1 MMKAYL
7 WPNVTMSYMKRSIC
21 LRGWSFLAV
30 EANKT
35 FTKILTGLVLLLI
48 AAASPAAVISIII
61 DDLGYSS
68 SLGKKAIQLPN
79 AVTLSVLPDS
89 PHALTLSQQAIKH
102 GHELML
108 HLPMQSVSNP
118 DRHEAGTLALDTLE
132 SDFKITIQR
141 FLENFPA
148 ATGVNNHMGS
158 LLTQH
163 PGHMAWLMQTL
174 AEHKG
179 LYFVDSRTTDKTIAA
194 TIAGEY
200 AIPHTSRNVFLDN
213 KPRDEAHV
221 RLQLKRLLRL
231 ARQQGHALAIGHP
244 HPATIKV
251 LKQMLPRLAAQG
263 YEIVP
268 VSRYIQIQEKM
279 SPHFSPQ
286 RSQTLSMVH

>member
-1 MMKAYL
+1 M
-7 WPNVTMSYMKRSIC
+7 
-21 LRGWSFLAV
+21 
-30 EANKT
+30 
-35 FTKILTGLVLLLI
+35 I